1 MGSMT
6 DALDTPRRFK
16 GWKWI
21 RKWQETITF
30 SRLMQAD
37 DLPGRRQTRLL
48 AVGPVRRPVFV
59 LGSPRSGTT
68 YLGTLLSAIPGASY
82 YFEPPIL
89 KYYARLVYQGEVST
103 RRARRLYSWVFR
115 VLRLVAPGR
124 GLRVIEKN
132 PNHTWIAETLA
143 TFFPDARFV
152 MIIRDGRDTALSLLE
167 KPWHREDSVGSGRF
181 EPGGYPY
188 GPYPHFYIE
197 RDRCDEYSS
206 TDDIT
211 RCAWVWRRHTEE
223 LLRLQK
229 SLPPGSWHLLRYEE
243 LLTNPDRTL
252 DELLSF
258 LEADTPESR
267 LAVNEAAA
275 TGHRGSIGRWR
286 KQLSDADVEKVNREA
301 GTLLRRLEYE

>member
-1 MGSMT
+1 MS
-6 DALDTPRRFK
+6 DALDTPRRFTRR
-16 GWKWI
+16 KWL

-30 SRLMQAD
+30 SRLMQPD
-37 DLPGRRQTRLL
+37 DLPGRRRTRLL
-48 AVGPVRRPVFV
+48 ALGPVRRPVFV

-89 KYYARLVYQGEVST
+89 KYYARLIYEGEVPT
-103 RRARRLYSWVFR
+103 RRARLLYSSVFR

-152 MIIRDGRDTALSLLE
+152 MIVRNGRDTALSLLE
-167 KPWHREDSVGSGRF
+167 KPWHRRDSAGSGRF

-197 RDRCDEYSS
+197 RNRRQEYSAA
-206 TDDIT
+206 DDIT

-223 LLRLQK
+223 LLRLQE
-229 SLPPGSWHLLRYEE
+229 SLPPGTWHVLRYEE
-243 LLTNPDRTL
+243 LLKNPDRTL
-252 DELLSF
+252 HELLSF

-267 LAVNEAAA
+267 IAVNEVAAS
-275 TGHRGSIGRWR
+275 GHRDSIGRWR
-286 KQLSDADVEKVNREA
+286 KQLTAADVEQVDREA
-301 GTLLRRLEYE
+301 GSLLRRLGYE